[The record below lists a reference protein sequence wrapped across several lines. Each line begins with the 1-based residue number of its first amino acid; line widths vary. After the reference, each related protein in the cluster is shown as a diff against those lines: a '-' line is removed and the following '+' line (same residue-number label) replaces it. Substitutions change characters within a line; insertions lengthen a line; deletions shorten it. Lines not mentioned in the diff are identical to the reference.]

1 MSKRLTTLLLF
12 AALVVV
18 LGAAYFIGS
27 ARSGP
32 GDERFAGADSK
43 ASELVEQT
51 NPDYQP
57 WAQNVF
63 TPSSAELE
71 SGLFAVQAAI
81 GAGVVGYAVGVLRS
95 RRKIEQA
102 REAGRAAALREAG
115 EPKPAGE

>member
-1 MSKRLTTLLLF
+1 MSKRTTTLLLF
-12 AALVVV
+12 VALIIVV
-18 LGAAYFIGS
+18 GAAYFLGS

-32 GDERFAGADSK
+32 ADERFAGADSK
-43 ASELVEQT
+43 ASELIDQT

-63 TPSSAELE
+63 TPSSSELE
-71 SGLFAVQAAI
+71 SGLFAIQAAI

-102 REAGRAAALREAG
+102 RDEGRAAALRDAEEPEAADG
-115 EPKPAGE
+115 